1 MDAPKR
7 GNGALKTKSHPDA
20 GPTQSKKLNLLI
32 AFSVRIYERSTSDEV
47 TAMTIEAETLAQLT
61 EALQER
67 GMYLV
72 SDIAFTR
79 APYRH
84 NHRWICIVE

>member
-1 MDAPKR
+1 M
-7 GNGALKTKSHPDA
+7 N
-20 GPTQSKKLNLLI
+20 PTVAYWVK
-32 AFSVRIYERSTSDEV
+32 IYERSKSDEV

-61 EALQER
+61 ESLQKR
-67 GMYLV
+67 GMFLV
-72 SDIAFTR
+72 SDVAFTR